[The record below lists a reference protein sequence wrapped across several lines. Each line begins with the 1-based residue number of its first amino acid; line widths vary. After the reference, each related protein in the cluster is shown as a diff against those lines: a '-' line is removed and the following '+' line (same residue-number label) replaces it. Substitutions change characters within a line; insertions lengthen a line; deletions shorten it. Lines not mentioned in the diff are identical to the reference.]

1 MQAGAAGISTEFPR
15 PSRHTRRARASRLAP
30 LPATSA
36 AHDPHKAS
44 ATLPPLDPPDIVSRH
59 MDDAA
64 AHSGACS
71 GHDNGPA
78 ISASTEAKACSCNG
92 LEDPRA
98 DPQADPGADA
108 ELMVQQ
114 PREGTPVSSNRR
126 HYRVSPKSPR
136 SAVVG
141 TESSGLLVN
150 GGPRHVM
157 EKRAMAALA
166 CCAGFRT

>member
-1 MQAGAAGISTEFPR
+1 
-15 PSRHTRRARASRLAP
+15 
-30 LPATSA
+30 
-36 AHDPHKAS
+36 
-44 ATLPPLDPPDIVSRH
+44 

-126 HYRVSPKSPR
+126 HYRVSPSLLALQL
-136 SAVVG
+136 SAQ
-141 TESSGLLVN
+141 
-150 GGPRHVM
+150 
-157 EKRAMAALA
+157 KALA
-166 CCAGFRT
+166 CLSKGDHDM